1 MPNLNRLRQGDILHL
16 KNGESYTVDDCWI
29 SGNVIQM
36 VMIEKKDTIFAFN
49 ILGRSLDPEGSDVAV
64 LQEVP
69 QPDDEKTYYLP
80 KIEVSDLP
88 VLHINGEDK
97 IIYQLFD
104 LDGLEIKEPQ
114 TLVAKYKPVIT
125 AKLMKKKGRD
135 LEMLKEEKI
144 ICESKEDCEERLK
157 KIDEQLQTEKANLS
171 LSELVESAS
180 GKSN

>member
-1 MPNLNRLRQGDILHL
+1 MPNLNRLRKGDILHL
-16 KNGESYTVDDCWI
+16 KNGESYVVDDCWI

-36 VMIEKKDTIFAFN
+36 IMMEKKDTIFAFN

-80 KIEVSDLP
+80 KIEVSELP
-88 VLHINGEDK
+88 ILHINGEDK

-114 TLVAKYKPVIT
+114 TLVAKYKPVII

-135 LEMLKEEKI
+135 LEVLKEEKI
-144 ICESKEDCEERLK
+144 ICESKDDCEERLK
-157 KIDEQLQTEKANLS
+157 KIDEQLQSEKKELS
-171 LSELVESAS
+171 LSELVESAN
-180 GKSN
+180 GTSN